1 MCNEEVLYLLYKS
14 AWLAILL
21 CILLVLPVYGSTL
34 GENDQ
39 QEAVHAYNPDNLF
52 YADEPFGSD

>member
-1 MCNEEVLYLLYKS
+1 LLYKS